1 MRVWS
6 ASLKITFFVNSI
18 IGYVGNP
25 AALYTRAL
33 ANGLAV
39 LGNDIRVV
47 EERQNEP
54 LARTL
59 RATGAAASRHVY
71 ERFPLLRYST
81 YEQRSGGPLLEW
93 LTREVSL
100 IDVAVAVQGVDTE
113 LARWVANISR
123 EGLTRAFLAWDPDS
137 IDEARASELELE
149 KYDLLLSPAP
159 VAGLPCLD
167 VRPALAEQD
176 LDDAIDRSLAGQLR
190 DDLTDAIDAAA
201 RLERTLTAH
210 AG

>member
-1 MRVWS
+1 MRPSDPIAWTL
-6 ASLKITFFVNSI
+6 AE
-18 IGYVGNP
+18 
-25 AALYTRAL
+25 ARRAL
-33 ANGLAV
+33 
-39 LGNDIRVV
+39 
-47 EERQNEP
+47 
-54 LARTL
+54 
-59 RATGAAASRHVY
+59 
-71 ERFPLLRYST
+71 
-81 YEQRSGGPLLEW
+81 EQREISA
-93 LTREVSL
+93 RE
-100 IDVAVAVQGVDTE
+100 
-113 LARWVANISR
+113 
-123 EGLTRAFLAWDPDS
+123 LTRAFLAWDPDS
-137 IDEARASELELE
+137 IDEVRASELELE